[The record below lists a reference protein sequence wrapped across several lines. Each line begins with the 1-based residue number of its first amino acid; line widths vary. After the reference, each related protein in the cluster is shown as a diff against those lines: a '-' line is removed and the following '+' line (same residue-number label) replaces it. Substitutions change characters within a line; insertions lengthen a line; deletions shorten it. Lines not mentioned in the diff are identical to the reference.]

1 MEQAKDVEAGYRIED
16 DYHYELSD
24 EQLLHGL
31 SMTPFQRLAWLDGAR
46 HFVRALR
53 AAPRTYFED
62 GKPVRTESP
71 QSSA

>member
-1 MEQAKDVEAGYRIED
+1 MFYT
-16 DYHYELSD
+16 ELFRRLEMG

-71 QSSA
+71 KSSA